1 MANELGIFSVDNLNM
16 NTIKKYLDG
25 GGKAS
30 DEELVLLINL
40 CKQNNMNPFMK

>member
-16 NTIKKYLDG
+16 TTIKQYLDG

-40 CKQNNMNPFMK
+40 CKQTT